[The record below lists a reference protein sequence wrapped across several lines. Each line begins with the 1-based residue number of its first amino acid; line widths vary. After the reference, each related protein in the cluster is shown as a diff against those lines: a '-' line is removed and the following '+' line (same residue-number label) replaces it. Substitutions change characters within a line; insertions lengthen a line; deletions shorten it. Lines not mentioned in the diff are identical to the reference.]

1 MKPTPS
7 WIPLPLYTQV
17 LIAVICGALLGAI
30 FGQEP
35 YLGGLRNAQLG
46 KLGLFVVTLLK
57 TLAIPLIFFAI
68 LDALIRTSLP
78 LRQGGKLLMICLVN
92 VSVAMAIG
100 LIIMNTWQPGQ
111 AWYGHVD
118 TLLHL
123 VPGTKPSAAALANVQ
138 AGAQSPIEYLA
149 SYIPRTIMEP
159 FSSNNIIG
167 VVLLAL
173 VLGATMRLVR
183 SETDQTSGAVNLL
196 VRAIERV
203 YVWLVQILGW
213 IILVVPL

>member
-1 MKPTPS
+1 MLSSGETGILPPPRETDMKPTHH

-17 LIAVICGALLGAI
+17 LIAVICGGLLGVI

-68 LDALIRTSLP
+68 LDALIRTTIP
-78 LRQGGKLLMICLVN
+78 LRQGGKLVLICLVN

-100 LIIMNTWQPGQ
+100 LAIMNTWQPGL
-111 AWYGHVD
+111 AWQGRVD
-118 TLLHL
+118 ALLQL
-123 VPGTKPSAAALANVQ
+123 VPGTKPSATVQATVQ
-138 AGAQSPIEYLA
+138 AGSENPIEYLL
-149 SYIPRTIMEP
+149 SYIPRTIADP

-173 VLGATMRLVR
+173 VLGTTLRLVR
-183 SETDQTSGAVNLL
+183 SDKDQTTGLVNAL
-196 VRAIERV
+196 VR
-203 YVWLVQILGW
+203 G
-213 IILVVPL
+213 